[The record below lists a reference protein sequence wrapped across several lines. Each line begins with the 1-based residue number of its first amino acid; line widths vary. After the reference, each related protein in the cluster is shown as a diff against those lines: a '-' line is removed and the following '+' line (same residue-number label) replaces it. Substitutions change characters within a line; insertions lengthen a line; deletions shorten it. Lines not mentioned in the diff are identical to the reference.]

1 MANTLTMREARK
13 RMAAQIEHANLE
25 TEYQVKVLLQV
36 AAILLSAARH
46 EVTPANRY
54 QVARAAAPEL
64 DMLEERVAKLR
75 IYINRRRLSDATVA
89 RPAVTTAATGRRP
102 ALRRQAEP
110 RAAPR
115 SASPKRT

>member
-1 MANTLTMREARK
+1 MAKAMREARK

-25 TEYQVKVLLQV
+25 TEYQVKVLLQL

-54 QVARAAAPEL
+54 QVARATAPEL
-64 DMLEERVAKLR
+64 EMLEERVAKLR
-75 IYINRRRLSDATVA
+75 MYINRGRLSDAAPGRPTVA
-89 RPAVTTAATGRRP
+89 PPAIGGRP
-102 ALRRQAEP
+102 ALRRQAKP

-115 SASPKRT
+115 RAGAERT